1 MMLDKY
7 VVEIMDRNARLGT
20 QIMPM
25 LRGSFKDRPE
35 DVRKMCVPSKTKRAH
50 LRAARKAKAK
60 K

>member
-7 VVEIMDRNARLGT
+7 VIEIMDRTARLGT
-20 QIMPM
+20 QIMPV
-25 LRGSFKDRPE
+25 LQSCFRDRPE
-35 DVRKMCVPSKTKRAH
+35 DVRKKCVPSKTKRAH